1 MQQKEKQFVSA
12 FREPRLP
19 AFDNNEMSTGIGKF
33 HILDTWTERNKK
45 VQEDMSKEEK
55 EELKNRVSKKK
66 NDIKRQLYVQYGM
79 NVGRSIMM
87 AQDNQEVRSE
97 VMQRMHYAR
106 RMRDE
111 IPTFKKR

>member
-1 MQQKEKQFVSA
+1 M
-12 FREPRLP
+12 P

-66 NDIKRQLYVQYGM
+66 NDIKRQLYV
-79 NVGRSIMM
+79 
-87 AQDNQEVRSE
+87 
-97 VMQRMHYAR
+97 
-106 RMRDE
+106 
-111 IPTFKKR
+111 